1 MTSSPGSGAR
11 WLRALISLLIM
22 AGAFTA
28 GWFLKPKL
36 GLDLSGGTQI
46 VLETRDAEDGTKAN
60 ASNTDLVVEVL
71 RNRIDSLGVSEAT
84 LSRSGENRIIVEL
97 PGVQDPTEAAEVLGQ
112 TAQLTIHPVLGV
124 DQSIGTT
131 GGGMFGDFR
140 NAPADNSAEASDSE
154 AQEEESPA
162 EDEEGSEES
171 TESGEEAEAVDP
183 EDIALTLPDE
193 SGTLLQL
200 GKPALTGDQVDR
212 AEATLNELQTEWLVN
227 VEFKGAGRE
236 AWKKLTGE
244 AACHSPGDPRR
255 RIAIVLDNE
264 IISAP
269 EVDANDVAC
278 NVGMSGGRTSI
289 TGGFDAEEAKEL
301 ALLIEG
307 GSLPLPVEEVQRQ
320 TVGPTLGAEAIK
332 ASFIAGLIGIAL
344 TAIYISISYRF
355 AGFLAS
361 VALLCYTVIAY
372 AALVALGATLTLP
385 GLAGFVLSIGMAI
398 DANVLIFERTR
409 EEYQRQ
415 EKVYQANKSAGMLD
429 ATEKEQDEAAAG
441 VVTRR
446 RRRAIPP
453 NLLKSF
459 TVGSQRAWSA
469 VLDTNI
475 TTLIAAVLLFFLAS
489 GTVQGFG
496 VTLGLGTIASM
507 ISALLIARVLME
519 WTVSRFTPL
528 RRLWLIGAAAVVVG
542 LVAVLSDGLR
552 VDNVLLLVS
561 GALGVLTVSV
571 AIIPLIVRK
580 FPRSSGIAHISAVRK
595 WLVEHNPDLMKRSTL
610 WLGITGVVT
619 VLALLGFA
627 VRSPNLGVEFT
638 GGRVMTFS
646 VTEELNA
653 DQARELV
660 AGAGYANAVV
670 QEVEG
675 GEISVRTGHISDQ
688 EAAKIQDALAEEGGE
703 VERTSDE
710 KIGPSMGSELRNKA
724 LIALIVALV
733 LQMAYLAWRFRW
745 SFGLATMLALAF
757 DIILV
762 IGLFVWL
769 GKPIDG
775 VFLAALLSI
784 IGFSVNDSVVV
795 FDRVRDEWAHKPK
808 GDFREIANSSVL
820 HTLPRTVNSGIGGLF
835 ILAALAVLGGSSLT
849 DFSIAMLV
857 GLISG
862 IFSTVF
868 VAVPLAIW
876 LQRFDRTPPPHEV
889 KERKTKQRKQQRA
902 IRERTDGAVV

>member
-1 MTSSPGSGAR
+1 
-11 WLRALISLLIM
+11 M

-385 GLAGFVLSIGMAI
+385 GLAGFVLHRYG
-398 DANVLIFERTR
+398 DRR
-409 EEYQRQ
+409 QRADLRADPRG
-415 EKVYQANKSAGMLD
+415 VSAAGEGLPGQQVRGHAGRHRKGAGRGGCRRGNPPSPPRD
-429 ATEKEQDEAAAG
+429 PAEPAQVVHGRFAAG
-441 VVTRR
+441 VERGAGHQHHHAHR
-446 RRRAIPP
+446 CGP
-453 NLLKSF
+453 
-459 TVGSQRAWSA
+459 A
-469 VLDTNI
+469 VLPR
-475 TTLIAAVLLFFLAS
+475 LRYRP
-489 GTVQGFG
+489 
-496 VTLGLGTIASM
+496 GLRCDPGPGHDRVDDLRRS
-507 ISALLIARVLME
+507 SSPRALR
-519 WTVSRFTPL
+519 WTDCRFTPL

-552 VDNVLLLVS
+552 VDNVLPQLRRAGCS
-561 GALGVLTVSV
+561 
-571 AIIPLIVRK
+571 
-580 FPRSSGIAHISAVRK
+580 
-595 WLVEHNPDLMKRSTL
+595 
-610 WLGITGVVT
+610 
-619 VLALLGFA
+619 
-627 VRSPNLGVEFT
+627 RSP
-638 GGRVMTFS
+638 
-646 VTEELNA
+646 
-653 DQARELV
+653 
-660 AGAGYANAVV
+660 
-670 QEVEG
+670 
-675 GEISVRTGHISDQ
+675 
-688 EAAKIQDALAEEGGE
+688 
-703 VERTSDE
+703 
-710 KIGPSMGSELRNKA
+710 
-724 LIALIVALV
+724 
-733 LQMAYLAWRFRW
+733 WRSFR
-745 SFGLATMLALAF
+745 
-757 DIILV
+757 
-762 IGLFVWL
+762 
-769 GKPIDG
+769 
-775 VFLAALLSI
+775 
-784 IGFSVNDSVVV
+784 
-795 FDRVRDEWAHKPK
+795 
-808 GDFREIANSSVL
+808 
-820 HTLPRTVNSGIGGLF
+820 
-835 ILAALAVLGGSSLT
+835 
-849 DFSIAMLV
+849 
-857 GLISG
+857 
-862 IFSTVF
+862 
-868 VAVPLAIW
+868 
-876 LQRFDRTPPPHEV
+876 
-889 KERKTKQRKQQRA
+889 
-902 IRERTDGAVV
+902 